1 MRRITLLTNPDVCN
15 LRCPLCFL
23 NQRKRAFGM
32 GEMKI
37 ETARRAIDRYAGM
50 GPLSPDGLREV
61 IPSTMGEP
69 LLYTYFGELL
79 DYCRARHL
87 PLNLTTNGTFP
98 GFWGTDAGMARLLD
112 ACSDIKVSCMAFDEE
127 SFGKMMPGITFD
139 RWRENVLRLLH
150 LWRQGKG
157 SVSLQVTLSKIL
169 APKAVEILSWAES
182 VGIRR
187 IKWNLPVF
195 LSMDSTLRKAY
206 GLDLSAVRE
215 LREILVSKK
224 VRCEGSLFFDGGE
237 KCRFL
242 GEEVWVLPDG
252 TEETC
257 PNPERR
263 FGDRDSAGAKCEGC
277 LLLHPFA

>member
-69 LLYTYFGELL
+69 LLYTYFDKLL
-79 DYCRARHL
+79 DYCSARHL

-112 ACSDIKVSCMAFDEE
+112 ACSDIKVSCMAFDGAAFDE
-127 SFGKMMPGITFD
+127 MMPGFSFD

-157 SVSLQVTLSKIL
+157 TVSLQVTLSKML
-169 APKAVEILSWAES
+169 ASKAVEILSWAES

-263 FGDRDSAGAKCEGC
+263 FGDRNSAGAKCEGC

>member
-37 ETARRAIDRYAGM
+37 ETAKRAIDRYAGA

-79 DYCRARHL
+79 DYCRERHL

-98 GFWGTDAGMARLLD
+98 GFWGTDAGMERLLT

-127 SFGKMMPGITFD
+127 SFAKMMPGITFE
-139 RWRENVLRLLH
+139 RWRENVLRLL
-150 LWRQGKG
+150 LQGVG
-157 SVSLQVTLSKIL
+157 SVSLQVTLSKML
-169 APKAVEILSWAES
+169 VPKAVEILSWAES

-195 LSMDSTLRKAY
+195 LSVDSTLRGAY
-206 GLDLSAVRE
+206 GLDVSTVRE
-215 LREILVSKK
+215 LRKILVSEK
-224 VRCEGSLFFDGGE
+224 VRCEGSLFFNGGE

>member
-69 LLYTYFGELL
+69 LLYTYFDELL

-112 ACSDIKVSCMAFDEE
+112 ACSDIKVSCMAFDGAAFDE
-127 SFGKMMPGITFD
+127 MMPGFSFD

-157 SVSLQVTLSKIL
+157 SVSLQVTLSKML
-169 APKAVEILSWAES
+169 ATKAVEILSWAES

>member
-69 LLYTYFGELL
+69 LLYTYFDELL
-79 DYCRARHL
+79 EFCRTRHL

-98 GFWGTDAGMARLLD
+98 GKWGTEQGMERLID
-112 ACSDIKVSCMAFDEE
+112 ACSDIKVSCMAFDSATFDE
-127 SFGKMMPGITFD
+127 MMPGFSFERWRDNVCRLVGFD
-139 RWRENVLRLLH
+139 R
-150 LWRQGKG
+150 G
-157 SVSLQVTLSKIL
+157 SVTLQVTVHKKLVAKVPEIL
-169 APKAVEILSWAES
+169 AWAES
-182 VGIRR
+182 IGIAR

-195 LSMDSTLRKAY
+195 ISGGQALRARS
-206 GLDLSAVRE
+206 GVDAATVRE
-215 LREILVSKK
+215 LREFLSP
-224 VRCEGSLFFDGGE
+224 RGEGSLFFDGVAQDGCTMFKDE
-237 KCRFL
+237 I
-242 GEEVWVLPDG
+242 WILPDG
-252 TEETC
+252 SEEFC

-263 FGDRDSAGAKCEGC
+263 FGDRNAAGATCGSC
-277 LLLHPFA
+277 VLLKPIA

>member
-79 DYCRARHL
+79 DYCRTRHL

-112 ACSDIKVSCMAFDEE
+112 ACSDIKVSCMAFDGAAFDE
-127 SFGKMMPGITFD
+127 MMPGFSFD

-157 SVSLQVTLSKIL
+157 TVSLQVTLSKML
-169 APKAVEILSWAES
+169 ASKAVEILSWAES
-182 VGIRR
+182 VGIKR

-263 FGDRDSAGAKCEGC
+263 FGDRNSAGAKCEGC

>member
-79 DYCRARHL
+79 DYCRTRHL

-112 ACSDIKVSCMAFDEE
+112 ACSDIKVSCMAFDGAAFDE
-127 SFGKMMPGITFD
+127 MMPGFSFD

-157 SVSLQVTLSKIL
+157 TVSLQVTLSKML
-169 APKAVEILSWAES
+169 ASKAVEILSWAES

-263 FGDRDSAGAKCEGC
+263 FGDRNSAGAKCEGC